1 MYLQSIIV
9 TLALGV
15 LGAEQVEQDE
25 LTYFASSFQDLEK
38 LAKQEIMLIHHLKT
52 IQESITQ
59 QLKTQRIQCQEENK
73 FSITDIVDIS
83 RTLPSEHDIRG
94 RTIFPQLGISV
105 KPVAGSALM
114 WVNIRSNGL
123 FDAKVGNKWIANKWV
138 LWADQMFHYSCD
150 RNRAEHYSLRGSVT

>member
-83 RTLPSEHDIRG
+83 RTLPSERDIRG

-114 WVNIRSNGL
+114 WVNIRSNSL
-123 FDAKVGNKWIANKWV
+123 FD
-138 LWADQMFHYSCD
+138 
-150 RNRAEHYSLRGSVT
+150 T